1 MPIGKNAINRVKNN
15 GYSNVE
21 SKAPDMENSVIA
33 NPDPQVVEKMVK
45 PVEEKTAKKAP
56 AKKPAAKK
64 APTKKEAAPVTKA
77 PTKKPAAKKAPTKK
91 EAAPVTE
98 APAKK
103 PAAKKAPAKKTPA
116 NDGFKRVEVGGQMPY
131 YLL

>member
-21 SKAPDMENSVIA
+21 TSAPDMENSVIA

-56 AKKPAAKK
+56 AKKTTAKK
-64 APTKKEAAPVTKA
+64 AP
-77 PTKKPAAKKAPTKK
+77 AKKA
-91 EAAPVTE
+91 EATPAE

-103 PAAKKAPAKKTPA
+103 PAAKKAPA
-116 NDGFKRVEVGGQMPY
+116 NDGFKRVEVGNEMPY

>member
-21 SKAPDMENSVIA
+21 TSAPDMENSVIA

-56 AKKPAAKK
+56 AKK
-64 APTKKEAAPVTKA
+64 T
-77 PTKKPAAKKAPTKK
+77 
-91 EAAPVTE
+91 
-98 APAKK
+98 PAKCEDTV
-103 PAAKKAPAKKTPA
+103 PVAQAPKKAPAKKAVKKPQD
-116 NDGFKRVEVGGQMPY
+116 DGFKRVEIGGSMPY

>member
-21 SKAPDMENSVIA
+21 TSAPDMENSVIA

-56 AKKPAAKK
+56 AKKAPAKSE
-64 APTKKEAAPVTKA
+64 EAAPVESVPKT
-77 PTKKPAAKKAPTKK
+77 
-91 EAAPVTE
+91 

-103 PAAKKAPAKKTPA
+103 VAKKVPQK
-116 NDGFKRVEVGGQMPY
+116 DGFERVEVGCNMPY

>member
-21 SKAPDMENSVIA
+21 TSAPDMENSVIA
-33 NPDPQVVEKMVK
+33 NPDPQVIEVMVK
-45 PVEEKTAKKAP
+45 PVEEKAAKKAP

-64 APTKKEAAPVTKA
+64 APEAKSAEPN
-77 PTKKPAAKKAPTKK
+77 
-91 EAAPVTE
+91 E
-98 APAKK
+98 
-103 PAAKKAPAKKTPA
+103 KAPAKKTPA
-116 NDGFKRVEVGGQMPY
+116 KKAVKKGGFERVELGSQMPY

>member
-21 SKAPDMENSVIA
+21 TSAPDMENSVIA

-45 PVEEKTAKKAP
+45 PVEEKTAKKVPAKKTTAKKAPEKKAEEAPAAEAPKKKAP

-64 APTKKEAAPVTKA
+64 T
-77 PTKKPAAKKAPTKK
+77 
-91 EAAPVTE
+91 
-98 APAKK
+98 
-103 PAAKKAPAKKTPA
+103 
-116 NDGFKRVEVGGQMPY
+116 DGFKRVEIGSQMPY

>member
-21 SKAPDMENSVIA
+21 TSAPDMENSVIA

-45 PVEEKTAKKAP
+45 PVEEKTAKKTASKKSTAKKAPAKKTEAVSVEEKP
-56 AKKPAAKK
+56 AKKPA
-64 APTKKEAAPVTKA
+64 
-77 PTKKPAAKKAPTKK
+77 
-91 EAAPVTE
+91 
-98 APAKK
+98 AKK
-103 PAAKKAPAKKTPA
+103 PAAKKAPAK
-116 NDGFKRVEVGGQMPY
+116 NGFERVEVGSQMPY

>member
-21 SKAPDMENSVIA
+21 TSAPDMENSVIA

-56 AKKPAAKK
+56 AKKATAKK
-64 APTKKEAAPVTKA
+64 APVKKAEEAPVEEA
-77 PTKKPAAKKAPTKK
+77 PKKK
-91 EAAPVTE
+91 

-103 PAAKKAPAKKTPA
+103 PAAKKAPVKKTE
-116 NDGFKRVEVGGQMPY
+116 GFERVEIGGQMPY

>member
-21 SKAPDMENSVIA
+21 TSAPDMENSVIA
-33 NPDPQVVEKMVK
+33 NPDPQVVEVLVK
-45 PVEEKTAKKAP
+45 PVEEKAAKKAP
-56 AKKPAAKK
+56 AKKPCAQKEETPAPAK
-64 APTKKEAAPVTKA
+64 AP
-77 PTKKPAAKKAPTKK
+77 AKR
-91 EAAPVTE
+91 

-103 PAAKKAPAKKTPA
+103 AVKKTPEK
-116 NDGFKRVEVGGQMPY
+116 DGFARVELGGIMPY